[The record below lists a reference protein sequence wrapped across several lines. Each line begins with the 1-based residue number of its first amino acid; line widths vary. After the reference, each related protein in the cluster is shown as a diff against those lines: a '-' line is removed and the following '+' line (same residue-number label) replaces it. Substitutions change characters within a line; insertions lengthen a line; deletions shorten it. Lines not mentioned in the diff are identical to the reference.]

1 MKELNYN
8 KLDSQY
14 YDTYHKITH
23 ISFINIENKQRI
35 YLPILPEDMNNNPS
49 KPISKLPKQSLDV
62 LIDVFNQI
70 DTLLVNNPLYKD
82 KYSPYSCNSG
92 KIIVDTKKG
101 SKKYQNLIMLYLLFE
116 NGSYLSLNKEIYSYQ
131 KYKIQTSQNKSLIY
145 LIENYLHNIQIPN
158 DYTNSIQEYNQNKNI
173 EYNLFINLYLQ
184 IRKNEE
190 IKNEILSIKNH
201 PIMINIHKRQKI
213 LLSIEK
219 LITTIKK
226 ERLKLVKKII
236 QSSKKKQKYQIIA
249 DEYQNFIQSFNK
261 KNKSYLIKKF
271 IEFIMNNDFH
281 DLDKIFIYNYLSLD
295 NLIKENDIEF
305 FFTHKQILNN
315 EHDIVFQDLSI
326 YQRQISYYQI
336 KNPKQSKHMKKLKDK
351 NNLVS
356 FFTSYP
362 HKMKLYFGS
371 SFRLYKHYH
380 ESLNDFFI
388 IDYAIQN
395 ESLNDSIIKQS
406 LIDLIDLFS
415 EEIINDYNEWSSK
428 NYETKQDII
437 ESIQSNDYEFTY
449 QDLYLLSFQL
459 SDIQNDVKYGFC
471 LYTNQ
476 YGENEK
482 DFQLFIIINDEVL
495 VGDLKNIKMICLYQD
510 YQSDDKV
517 LKNIIFPQEKRMIS
531 LETLYTNNEL
541 MKRNDFKKLWDD
553 EFQLEI

>member
-1 MKELNYN
+1 MKELNYK

-23 ISFINIENKQRI
+23 IAFVNIENKQRI
-35 YLPILPEDMNNNPS
+35 YLPILPEDMNKNPS
-49 KPISKLPKQSLDV
+49 KPISKLPKQSLDI

-82 KYSPYSCNSG
+82 KYNPYSCNSG

-145 LIENYLHNIQIPN
+145 LIENYLYNIQIPN

-226 ERLKLVKKII
+226 ERLKLAKKII

-295 NLIKENDIEF
+295 NLIKENDTEY

-380 ESLNDFFI
+380 ESLNDFII

-415 EEIINDYNEWSSK
+415 DEIINDYNEWSSK
-428 NYETKQDII
+428 TYETKENIT
-437 ESIQSNDYEFTY
+437 ESIQSNDYELTY

-459 SDIQNDVKYGFC
+459 SDIQNDLKYGFC

-495 VGDLKNIKMICLYQD
+495 VGDLKNIQMVCLYQD
-510 YQSDDKV
+510 LKSDDKN